1 MADAS
6 VGLAVLPSLAELPN
20 PFGSQRGAG
29 LAAALHLIA
38 AMKSE
43 CLAEFYY
50 ADLEESPIGEAGIPR
65 NGRLPVPQGAGL
77 GVEVDEAVVAR
88 YRVA

>member
-1 MADAS
+1 
-6 VGLAVLPSLAELPN
+6 
-20 PFGSQRGAG
+20 
-29 LAAALHLIA
+29 
-38 AMKSE
+38 MKSE